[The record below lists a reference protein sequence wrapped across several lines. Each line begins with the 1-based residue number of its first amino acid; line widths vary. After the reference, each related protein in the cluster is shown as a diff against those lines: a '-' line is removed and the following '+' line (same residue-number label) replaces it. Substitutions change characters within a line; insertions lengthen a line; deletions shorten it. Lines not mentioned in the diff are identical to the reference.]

1 MERTVI
7 DARRT
12 VCRDLTG
19 HGIGRRIHEDP
30 NVPNHY
36 VRHLN
41 QPLTDG
47 LVITVEPIISA
58 GTGAVH
64 ASSNGWTVHTTDG
77 ALRPHGAHH
86 RHPPQRSAAPDR
98 LTNPSH
104 VSVSLVSRT

>member
-19 HGIGRRIHEDP
+19 HGIGRRIHEGP
-30 NVPNHY
+30 RVPNHY
-36 VRHLN
+36 VRRLD

-77 ALRPHGAHH
+77 A
-86 RHPPQRSAAPDR
+86 RSAHMEHTIVIRHSAPLL
-98 LTNPSH
+98 LTA
-104 VSVSLVSRT
+104 